1 MKYLKKNYSYILV
14 PLTTIIILLIVYGLK
29 GLFPFG
35 DKTIIQADLGQS
47 YIPVFYNIHD
57 ILRNSTSFLWSFN
70 LGIGSNFYG
79 SFVLN
84 ALFSPFTLVFGLIER
99 SQIINYVNIMLILK
113 TAIMSLTAIYT
124 FKKIYKNT
132 KEEWFYIFGLLYA
145 LSGYVL
151 LSYHNIVW
159 FDSLIVFPLFCLSFK
174 HLLDTGK
181 SKWFVI
187 TLSILLILSYYISYM
202 VLMMIVFV
210 GSLYIIFIS
219 KKDLKKKITMKL
231 FLSTLLA
238 LAISAFAF
246 LPSFMQSSAS
256 MRLSNVVTPKSLEN
270 IHLFTKLNF
279 FLCASL
285 PIFFVIKGLI
295 IRRKEEKKLSLF
307 FILIIL
313 FTTIGIFLEP
323 INKMWHTG
331 SYNVFPYRYGFIP
344 LFVLSLIALYYL
356 NERIVKKK
364 NRKEKR
370 KFSKKKEKVII
381 DITDKNLKLK
391 IISLIIIFIL
401 NIYLIIRLSPYILKY
416 EIVWGLIN
424 PGLIIGLLT
433 IFILFLIMIYIISLL
448 KDKNFRNML
457 TIGITIIQIFINTL
471 WYIGID
477 NKNITFYEHKDE
489 ALKLEN
495 SISEEVKLER
505 NSIDRYKDLTAKFEP
520 NYAYMLN
527 VPTISNWIHIQTSD
541 QYNLHHNLGYSNNY
555 TRNQDLGGTLFSDA
569 FYHVKYVFSEEEL
582 SSKVYTEVD
591 NYRDIF
597 LYEKKTLPFGYLNNN
612 EELEEYNDSF
622 SYQNELYKKVF
633 NQENNIIEE
642 IKPTYEIEDNHYQT
656 EITLNNRSELYLYID
671 KDNYKA
677 ITNIKVNDKDIY
689 VKTGDNQKNRSYPTE
704 KNNGILTLGTY
715 KGKIKIEFDK
725 EELQDINNI
734 KIGYT
739 ILGIYNNFI
748 DNNNYYKTE
757 IETNGSNMKI
767 ITNSNDKT
775 HLLVPI
781 TYNERWKVLVNNKE
795 VKAYKYATNYMNI
808 PLEEGRN
815 IIELHFEP
823 PMFKTSI
830 LISIISLLIF
840 VIMSLLNKKYK
851 IDDIKLFQYFFTT
864 IGVILYVVFIIFIY
878 IKPFI

>member
-1 MKYLKKNYSYILV
+1 MKYLKKNYSYILA
-14 PLTTIIILLIVYGLK
+14 PLTIIILLLIIYGLK
-29 GLFPFG
+29 GIFPFG

-47 YIPVFYNIHD
+47 YVPVFYNIHD
-57 ILRNSTSFLWSFN
+57 ILRNSGSFLWSFN

-84 ALFSPFTLVFGLIER
+84 ALLSPFTLIFGLINR
-99 SQIINYVNIMLILK
+99 SQIINYVNILLILK
-113 TAIMSLTAIYT
+113 IAIMSLTAIYT
-124 FKKIYKNT
+124 FKKIYKKT

-159 FDSLIVFPLFCLSFK
+159 FDSLIIFPLFCLSFK

-202 VLMMIVFV
+202 VLMMIIFV

-219 KKDLKKKITMKL
+219 KKDLKKKIIMKL
-231 FLSTLLA
+231 VLSVLLS

-246 LPSFMQSSAS
+246 LPSFIQSSES
-256 MRLSNVVTPKSLEN
+256 MRLSNVVIPNSLKN
-270 IHLFTKLNF
+270 MHLFTKLHF
-279 FLCASL
+279 YMCASL
-285 PIFFVIKGLI
+285 PIFLVVKGLI
-295 IRRKEEKKLSLF
+295 VRRKEEKKLSLF
-307 FILIIL
+307 FILTIF

-331 SYNVFPYRYGFIP
+331 SYNGFPYRYGFIP
-344 LFVLSLIALYYL
+344 LFILNLIALYYL

-370 KFSKKKEKVII
+370 RYCKKKEKIII
-381 DITDKNLKLK
+381 DITDKNIKLK
-391 IISLIIIFIL
+391 VVALITIFLL
-401 NIYLIIRLSPYILKY
+401 NIYLIVRLSPYILKR
-416 EIVWGLIN
+416 ELVWGLVD
-424 PGLIIGLLT
+424 PGLIIGIIT

-448 KDKNFRNML
+448 KDKEIRNML
-457 TIGITIIQIFINTL
+457 TIGITIIQIFINTF
-471 WYIGID
+471 WHIGID
-477 NKNITFYEHKDE
+477 EKNIKSYEHKDI

-495 SISEEVKLER
+495 NIAEEINLER
-505 NSIDRYKDLTAKFEP
+505 NNINRYKDLTARFEP
-520 NYAYMLN
+520 NYAYILN
-527 VPTISNWIHIQTSD
+527 VPTISNWIHIQNSD
-541 QYNLHHNLGYSNNY
+541 QHDLHHNLGYSTNY

-569 FYHVKYVFSEEEL
+569 FYHLKYIFSEEKL
-582 SSKVYTEVD
+582 SNKVYSEID
-591 NYRDIF
+591 KYQDIT

-612 EELEEYNDSF
+612 EEIEEYKNSF

-633 NQENNIIEE
+633 GQENNIIEE
-642 IKPTYEIEDNHYQT
+642 IKPNYEIKEDHYKT

-671 KDNYKA
+671 KDNYNA
-677 ITNIKVNDKDIY
+677 ITNIKVNNKEIY
-689 VKTGDNQKNRSYPTE
+689 VRTSENKKNQTYPE
-704 KNNGILTLGTY
+704 EYNNGILTLGTY
-715 KGKIKIEFDK
+715 KGKVILEFDK
-725 EELQDINNI
+725 KELKDINNI

-739 ILGIYNNFI
+739 VLGIYNNFI
-748 DNNNYYKTE
+748 DNNNYYKTKV
-757 IETNGSNMKI
+757 ETYGSNMKI

-781 TYNERWKVLVNNKE
+781 TYNEGWKVLVNNKE
-795 VKAYKYATNYMNI
+795 VNPSKYATNYINI

-840 VIMSLLNKKYK
+840 VFITIINKKYR